1 VNLADLL
8 VEKKAYDKDHV
19 CETPGAVYS
28 TTIHDEGLTIHVKL
42 PKKIDIPE
50 DAGKELEVDL
60 HYAIEKVLRKFWK

>member
-28 TTIHDEGLTIHVKL
+28 TTIHDGGLSIKVKL
-42 PKKIDIPE
+42 PKKISISD